1 MSEYGITA
9 ENLLRTLPPMLAN
22 DAGMHALG
30 ETLAGA
36 LTELAALP
44 RMVNIYSRI
53 DELDEGLLDVLAKDF
68 KVDWY
73 GYNFPID
80 AKRAQLKDS
89 FHVHRHLGA
98 RGATEKALRDIYP
111 GTEVEEWYEYDGRPY
126 YFRVLL
132 DVTNQRVAITHDEIV
147 RQIGIYKSLR
157 SRIEKEAITY
167 RSWTGVTIGGST
179 NHVTYPTLLCGTL
192 MAGNQW

>member
-9 ENLLRTLPPMLAN
+9 ENLLRTLPPVLAN
-22 DAGMHALG
+22 DAGMRALG
-30 ETLAGA
+30 VTLAGA
-36 LTELAALP
+36 LADLATLP
-44 RMVNIYSRI
+44 KLVNIYSRI
-53 DELDEGLLDVLAKDF
+53 DELDEGLLDILAKDF

-73 GYNFPID
+73 GYNFPTG

-111 GTEVEEWYEYDGRPY
+111 GTEVEEWFEYSGQPF

-157 SRIEKEAITY
+157 SRLEKEAITY
-167 RSWTGVTIGGST
+167 RSRVELVVTASANYVGYNTIPCGM
-179 NHVTYPTLLCGTL
+179 LL
-192 MAGNQW
+192 AGCEW